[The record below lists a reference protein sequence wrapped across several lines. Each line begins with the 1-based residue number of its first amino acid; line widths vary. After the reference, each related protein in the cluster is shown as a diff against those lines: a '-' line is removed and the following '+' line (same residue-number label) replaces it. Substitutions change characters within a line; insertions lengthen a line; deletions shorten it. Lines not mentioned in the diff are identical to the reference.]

1 MSNEPTAG
9 TAVRLRDLA
18 VFIRSKNAGPFM
30 LTIDIFFDSARDC
43 GRVIESR
50 ILAAAAIA
58 AIYRIEAQSVQVIHV
73 KQSNALKI
81 SIPRPLAAG
90 DVGDRDV
97 AGGQQFAPLLDLTV
111 SAQGAP

>member
-1 MSNEPTAG
+1 MNSDRLADG
-9 TAVRLRDLA
+9 VRLRDLA

-30 LTIDIFFDSARDC
+30 LTIDIFFGSAADC
-43 GRVIESR
+43 RRVIESR
-50 ILAAAAIA
+50 ILCTASVAS
-58 AIYRIEAQSVQVIHV
+58 IYRIEPASVQIIHV
-73 KQSNALKI
+73 RQSNALKI

-111 SAQGAP
+111 PAQGAA

>member
-1 MSNEPTAG
+1 MTG
-9 TAVRLRDLA
+9 TVTRLRDLA

-30 LTIDIFFDSARDC
+30 LTIDIFFGSTADC
-43 GRVIESR
+43 RRVIESTV
-50 ILAAAAIA
+50 LSAANVA
-58 AIYRIEAQSVQVIHV
+58 AIYRIDPSTVQIIHV
-73 KQSNALKI
+73 AQSNALKI

-111 SAQGAP
+111 ASEVS

>member
-1 MSNEPTAG
+1 MNSDRIADS
-9 TAVRLRDLA
+9 VRLRDLA

-30 LTIDIFFDSARDC
+30 LTIDIFFNSAADC
-43 GRVIESR
+43 RRVIESR
-50 ILAAAAIA
+50 ILSTAAIG
-58 AIYRIEAQSVQVIHV
+58 AIYRIEPASVQIIHV
-73 KQSNALKI
+73 QQSNALKI

-111 SAQGAP
+111 PAQGAA